1 MLKYSLKRLAR
12 SLLTLVILITIII
25 GLLQLMPIEGY
36 FNNYEK
42 MSPALIES
50 GLREMGLKD
59 PLYVQ
64 VGRYLKNLLQ
74 GDLGVSRRY
83 RVNAPITDIIMPKM
97 AVSMKV
103 GLISMAVS
111 LPLGMA
117 LGALMARSKGRFADK
132 LGNAYI
138 VFIQAV
144 PNAVYFIFIQ
154 LYGSSWFNLSVL
166 YKPEDWTSLIL
177 PVISLALPSISSYAM
192 WLRRYMVDETNKDYI
207 KLARAKGVPNTTIWF
222 RHVFRNSVVPMV
234 NLIPGSILLTISGSI
249 YTESLYSIPGMGG
262 LLVDVIKRQDNSMIV
277 ALVVIFAAL
286 SIIGQLL
293 GDILMGLVDP
303 RISFAKKEGAR

>member
-1 MLKYSLKRLAR
+1 M
-12 SLLTLVILITIII
+12 VILITIVFI
-25 GLLQLMPIEGY
+25 LVRAMPEEGY
-36 FNNYEK
+36 FSNYEK
-42 MSPALIES
+42 MSPQQIEV
-50 GLREMGLKD
+50 GLRKMGLKD

-64 VGRYLKNLLQ
+64 VGKFIYNALH
-74 GDLGVSRRY
+74 GDLGTSYRY
-83 RVNAPITDIIMPKM
+83 RINAKITDIISSKIGI
-97 AVSMKV
+97 SMKV
-103 GLISMAVS
+103 GLISMVVS

-117 LGALMARSKGRFADK
+117 LGILMARSKGGFADK

-154 LYGSSWFNLSVL
+154 LYGSDLFRVSML
-166 YKPEDWTSLIL
+166 YKETEWTSLIL

-207 KLARAKGVPNTTIWF
+207 KLARAKGVPNSTIWF

-249 YTESLYSIPGMGG
+249 YVESLYSIPGMGG
-262 LLVDVIKRQDNSMIV
+262 LLVDVIKRQDNNMV
-277 ALVVIFAAL
+277 LALVVIFAVM
-286 SIIGQLL
+286 SILGLLL
-293 GDILMGLVDP
+293 GDLLMAVVDP
-303 RISFAKKEGAR
+303 RISFTKKEGSR

>member
-1 MLKYSLKRLAR
+1 MLVYSLKRLGRAFI
-12 SLLTLVILITIII
+12 TLVILITIVFI
-25 GLLQLMPIEGY
+25 LVRAMPEEGY
-36 FNNYEK
+36 FSNYEK
-42 MSPALIES
+42 MSPQQIEV
-50 GLREMGLKD
+50 GLRKMGLKD

-64 VGRYLKNLLQ
+64 VGKFIYNALR
-74 GDLGVSRRY
+74 GDLGISYRY
-83 RVNAPITDIIMPKM
+83 RINAKITDIISSKIGI
-97 AVSMKV
+97 SMKV
-103 GLISMAVS
+103 GLISMVVS

-117 LGALMARSKGRFADK
+117 LGVLMARSKGGFADK

-154 LYGSSWFNLSVL
+154 LYGSDLFGVSML
-166 YKPEDWTSLIL
+166 YKETEWTSLIL

-207 KLARAKGVPNTTIWF
+207 KLARAKGVPNSTIWF

-249 YTESLYSIPGMGG
+249 YVESLYSIPGMGG
-262 LLVDVIKRQDNSMIV
+262 LLVDVIKRQDNNMV
-277 ALVVIFAAL
+277 LALVVIFAVM
-286 SIIGQLL
+286 SILGLLL
-293 GDILMGLVDP
+293 GDLLMAVVDP
-303 RISFAKKEGAR
+303 RISFTKKEGSR

>member
-1 MLKYSLKRLAR
+1 MLVYSLKRLGRA
-12 SLLTLVILITIII
+12 LLTLVILITIVLI
-25 GLLQLMPIEGY
+25 LVRAMPEEGY
-36 FNNYEK
+36 FSNYEK
-42 MSPALIES
+42 MSPQQIEV
-50 GLREMGLKD
+50 GLRKMGLKD

-64 VGRYLKNLLQ
+64 VGKFIYNALR
-74 GDLGVSRRY
+74 GDLGISYRY
-83 RVNAPITDIIMPKM
+83 RINAKITDIISSKIGI
-97 AVSMKV
+97 SMKV
-103 GLISMAVS
+103 GLISMVVS

-117 LGALMARSKGRFADK
+117 LGILMARSKGGFADK

-154 LYGSSWFNLSVL
+154 LYGSDLFGVSML
-166 YKPEDWTSLIL
+166 YKETEWTSLIL

-207 KLARAKGVPNTTIWF
+207 KLARAKGVPNSTIWF

-249 YTESLYSIPGMGG
+249 YVESLYSIPGMGG
-262 LLVDVIKRQDNSMIV
+262 LLVDVIKRQDNNMV
-277 ALVVIFAAL
+277 LALVVIFAVM
-286 SIIGQLL
+286 SILGLLL
-293 GDILMGLVDP
+293 GDLLMAVVDP
-303 RISFAKKEGAR
+303 RISFTKKEGSR

>member
-1 MLKYSLKRLAR
+1 MLKYSIKRLLR
-12 SLLTLVILITIII
+12 SLLTLVILIAVIFA
-25 GLLQLMPIEGY
+25 LLRFMPEEGY

-42 MSPALIES
+42 LSPAQIKV
-50 GLREMGLKD
+50 GLEKMGLND

-64 VGRYLKNLLQ
+64 VFRFIRNLLK
-74 GDLGVSRRY
+74 GDLGISYRY
-83 RVNAPITDIIMPKM
+83 RVNASISSIIVSKM
-97 AVSMKV
+97 GISMKV
-103 GLISMAVS
+103 GLISMALS
-111 LPLGMA
+111 LPLGMI
-117 LGALMARSKGRFADK
+117 LGVLMARSKGRLADK

-138 VFIQAV
+138 VFVQAV

-286 SIIGQLL
+286 SIIGLLL

>member
-1 MLKYSLKRLAR
+1 MLKYSIKRLLRAM
-12 SLLTLVILITIII
+12 LTLVILITVVFA
-25 GLLQLMPIEGY
+25 LLRFMPEEGY

-42 MSPALIES
+42 LSPTQIKV
-50 GLREMGLKD
+50 GLEKMGLND
-59 PLYVQ
+59 PLYEQ
-64 VGRYLKNLLQ
+64 VIRFIANLLK
-74 GDLGVSRRY
+74 GDLGVSYRY
-83 RVNAPITDIIMPKM
+83 RVNAQISDIIGSKM
-97 AVSMKV
+97 GISMKV
-103 GLISMAVS
+103 GLVSMAVS
-111 LPLGMA
+111 LPLGMI
-117 LGALMARSKGRFADK
+117 LGVLMALSKGGFMDK

-154 LYGSSWFNLSVL
+154 LYGSTWLGVNML
-166 YKPEDWTSLIL
+166 YKEGDWTTLIL

-207 KLARAKGVPNTTIWF
+207 KLARAKGVPNATIWF

-234 NLIPGSILLTISGSI
+234 NLIPGSILLTVSGSI

-262 LLVDVIKRQDNSMIV
+262 LLVDVIKRQDNNMV
-277 ALVVIFAAL
+277 LVLVVIFSIL
-286 SIIGQLL
+286 SVVGLLL
-293 GDILMGLVDP
+293 GDILMGIVDP

>member
-1 MLKYSLKRLAR
+1 MLVYSLKRLGRA
-12 SLLTLVILITIII
+12 LLTLVILITIVLI
-25 GLLQLMPIEGY
+25 LVRAMPEEGY
-36 FNNYEK
+36 FSNYEK
-42 MSPALIES
+42 MSPQQIEV
-50 GLREMGLKD
+50 GLRKMGLKD

-64 VGRYLKNLLQ
+64 VGKFIYNALH
-74 GDLGVSRRY
+74 GDLGISYRY
-83 RVNAPITDIIMPKM
+83 RINAKITDIISSKIGI
-97 AVSMKV
+97 SMKV
-103 GLISMAVS
+103 GLISMVVS

-117 LGALMARSKGRFADK
+117 LGVLMARSKGGFADK

-154 LYGSSWFNLSVL
+154 LYGSDLFGVSML
-166 YKPEDWTSLIL
+166 YKETEWTSLIL

-207 KLARAKGVPNTTIWF
+207 KLARAKGVPNSTIWF

-249 YTESLYSIPGMGG
+249 YVESLYSIPGMGG
-262 LLVDVIKRQDNSMIV
+262 LLVDVIKRQDNNMV
-277 ALVVIFAAL
+277 LALVVIFAVM
-286 SIIGQLL
+286 SILGLLL
-293 GDILMGLVDP
+293 GDLLMAVVDP
-303 RISFAKKEGAR
+303 RISFTKKEGSR

>member
-1 MLKYSLKRLAR
+1 MLKYSLKRLVR
-12 SLLTLVILITIII
+12 SLLTLVILITIIFA
-25 GLLQLMPIEGY
+25 LLRLMPEEGY

-42 MSPALIES
+42 MSPAAIDF

-64 VGRYLKNLLQ
+64 VGRFFKNLLQ
-74 GDLGVSRRY
+74 GDLGISRRY
-83 RVNAPITDIIMPKM
+83 RVNYPITELIAPKM
-97 AVSMKV
+97 KVSMKV
-103 GLISMAVS
+103 GLISMIVS

-117 LGALMARSKGRFADK
+117 LGALMARSKGGLADK

-249 YTESLYSIPGMGG
+249 YVESLYSIPGMGG
-262 LLVDVIKRQDNSMIV
+262 LLVDVIKRQDNNMV
-277 ALVVIFAAL
+277 LALVVIFASL
-286 SIIGQLL
+286 SILGLLL
-293 GDILMGLVDP
+293 GDILMGIVDP
-303 RISFAKKEGAR
+303 RISFSKKEGAR

>member
-1 MLKYSLKRLAR
+1 MLVYSLKRLGRA
-12 SLLTLVILITIII
+12 LITLVILITIVFI
-25 GLLQLMPIEGY
+25 LVRAMPEEGY
-36 FNNYEK
+36 FSNYEK
-42 MSPALIES
+42 MSPQQIEV
-50 GLREMGLKD
+50 GLRKMGLKD

-64 VGRYLKNLLQ
+64 VGKFIYNALH
-74 GDLGVSRRY
+74 GDLGTSYRY
-83 RVNAPITDIIMPKM
+83 RINAKITDMIGSKIGI
-97 AVSMKV
+97 SMKV
-103 GLISMAVS
+103 GLISMVVS

-117 LGALMARSKGRFADK
+117 LGILMARSKGGFADK

-154 LYGSSWFNLSVL
+154 LYGSDLFGVSML
-166 YKPEDWTSLIL
+166 YKETEWTSLIL

-207 KLARAKGVPNTTIWF
+207 KLARAKGVPNSTIWF

-249 YTESLYSIPGMGG
+249 YVESLYSIPGMGG
-262 LLVDVIKRQDNSMIV
+262 LLVDVIKRQDNNMV
-277 ALVVIFAAL
+277 LALVVIFAVM
-286 SIIGQLL
+286 SILGLLL
-293 GDILMGLVDP
+293 GDLLMAVVDP
-303 RISFAKKEGAR
+303 RISFTKKEGSR

>member
-12 SLLTLVILITIII
+12 ALLTLVILITIII
-25 GLLQLMPIEGY
+25 GLLQLMPTECY

-59 PLYVQ
+59 SLYVQ

-117 LGALMARSKGRFADK
+117 LGALMARSKGRLADK

-286 SIIGQLL
+286 SIIGLLL

>member
-1 MLKYSLKRLAR
+1 MLVYSLKRLGRA
-12 SLLTLVILITIII
+12 LITLVILITIVFI
-25 GLLQLMPIEGY
+25 LVRAMPEEGY
-36 FNNYEK
+36 FSNYEK
-42 MSPALIES
+42 MSPQQIEV
-50 GLREMGLKD
+50 GLRKMGLKD

-64 VGRYLKNLLQ
+64 VGKFIYNALH
-74 GDLGVSRRY
+74 GDLGTSYRY
-83 RVNAPITDIIMPKM
+83 RINAKITDIISSKIGI
-97 AVSMKV
+97 SMKV
-103 GLISMAVS
+103 GLISMVVS

-117 LGALMARSKGRFADK
+117 LGILMARSKGGFADK

-154 LYGSSWFNLSVL
+154 LYGSDLFGVSML
-166 YKPEDWTSLIL
+166 YKETEWTSLIL

-207 KLARAKGVPNTTIWF
+207 KLARAKGVPNSTIWF

-249 YTESLYSIPGMGG
+249 YVESLYSIPGMGG
-262 LLVDVIKRQDNSMIV
+262 LLVDVIKRQDNNMV
-277 ALVVIFAAL
+277 LALVVIFAVM
-286 SIIGQLL
+286 SILGLLL
-293 GDILMGLVDP
+293 GDLLMAVVDP
-303 RISFAKKEGAR
+303 RISFTKKEGSR